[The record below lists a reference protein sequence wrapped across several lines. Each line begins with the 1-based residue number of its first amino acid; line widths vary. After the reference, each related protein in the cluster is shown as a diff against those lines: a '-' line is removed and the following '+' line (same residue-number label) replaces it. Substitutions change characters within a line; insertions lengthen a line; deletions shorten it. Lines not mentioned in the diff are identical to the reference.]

1 MYNIKF
7 ASGPCAKP
15 KTWKPISSDIIGRSH
30 RSGAGLSRI
39 QYMLRLT
46 RDVLQIPDDYHL
58 GLISGS
64 STAAMESL
72 LWSLIGAKG
81 VDIIA
86 ACTFSNIWADDVT
99 QQLEITDVRKIESK
113 FGTLTGLDKV
123 DFDRDVVFS
132 WTGTTAGISV
142 NNADWIA
149 SPREGLTICDAAS
162 GAFCN
167 NLEWSKLD
175 ATAFSFQKGLGGE
188 AGLGAIV
195 LSPRAISRLQ
205 SYIPQHRPMPRIYRL
220 ANAGIVN
227 FGIFEG
233 KTINTPSM
241 LTVEDCICSLEWA
254 KSIGGL
260 PGLVQKVEENYKYM
274 EQFEASQDVFKFYV
288 KDKNVRAKN
297 VICFDIN
304 NEQYQRLSEKSKWL
318 YLKDRINVLEAN
330 RIAYDILGHTATHP
344 HIRVWCGP
352 TIDVEDLRYLVSNML
367 RYF

>member
-30 RSGAGLSRI
+30 RSEAGLERI
-39 QYMLRLT
+39 QYMLKLT
-46 RDVLQIPDDYHL
+46 RDVLQIPADYHL
-58 GLISGS
+58 GLITGS

-72 LWSLIGAKG
+72 LWSLIGARG
-81 VDIIA
+81 VDLIA

-99 QQLEITDVRKIESK
+99 QQLEITDARRIESK

-142 NNADWIA
+142 NNADWID
-149 SPREGLTICDAAS
+149 SHRDGLTICDAAS
-162 GAFCN
+162 GVFCN

-188 AGLGAIV
+188 AGLGAVV
-195 LSPRAISRLQ
+195 LSPRAVNRLQ
-205 SYIPQHRPMPRIYRL
+205 NYIPLHRPMPRIYRL

-241 LTVEDCICSLEWA
+241 LTVEDCICALEWA
-254 KSIGGL
+254 ESIGGL
-260 PGLVQKVEENYKYM
+260 PALVHKVEKNYQYM
-274 EQFEASQDVFKFYV
+274 KQFEASQNVFKFYV
-288 KDKNVRAKN
+288 KDEHIRAKN

-304 NEQYQRLSEKSKWL
+304 DQQYHQLSEKDQWS
-318 YLKDRINVLEAN
+318 YLKKRVEMLETDK
-330 RIAYDILGHTATHP
+330 IAYDILGHSATHP

-352 TIDVEDLRYLVSNML
+352 TIDVKDLKYFTSNVL
-367 RYF
+367 KYF